1 MGKQPID
8 TTCVPTFGTE
18 WIQQSLYVGTL
29 QLQVQNIIFQ
39 NPMCFINVFELTCS
53 IEKSKYYTWRCM
65 SLFFVSFVIK
75 WIVDLLG
82 HCLHLLNFF
91 SLDIMVKINMFFHG
105 CYNFVTPLDLWCIM
119 RCPRF
124 QDQQHHYGKYYIS

>member
-1 MGKQPID
+1 
-8 TTCVPTFGTE
+8 
-18 WIQQSLYVGTL
+18 
-29 QLQVQNIIFQ
+29 
-39 NPMCFINVFELTCS
+39 
-53 IEKSKYYTWRCM
+53 M